1 MFFIGLVILGQ
12 PHDNDTRLSSDTQIT
27 NHKIAINNIYSTTT
41 SKVFIF
47 VYDAIGEWCG
57 GWVEMRE
64 RLCNKCWGL
73 RGKGAAVWQRL
84 YGAIGV

>member
-47 VYDAIGEWCG
+47 VYDAIGE
-57 GWVEMRE
+57 
-64 RLCNKCWGL
+64 
-73 RGKGAAVWQRL
+73 
-84 YGAIGV
+84 